1 MRILYACHQFFP
13 ECYSGTERYT
23 LELVKQVQRMGH
35 EVLVVTYATKP
46 VGGGISSGSGLL
58 RWTYEYEGVPV
69 IAIRHFDFDRRGG
82 IPGVSFRVQDSA
94 VFQEVALLLA
104 NFRADILHCI
114 HPMRVGAILG
124 AAKERNLKVV
134 LTLMD
139 FWMLCPQATLLRVDG
154 NLCEGPDGGN
164 NCGLYCMTGQAGE
177 PLMNR
182 YKECRDA
189 LTMADVVIS
198 HSQFLIEVF
207 KKDGVD
213 TGRFF
218 HLPNGMD
225 YSKIGFSS
233 HRQGGADK
241 TTISFGFVG
250 TVLPHK
256 GVHILIEAFKKV
268 SLDHIRLKVYGGS
281 FGMHDYFSSLL
292 TLAEGDPRI
301 RFCGEYE
308 YNNVGKILRDIDVV
322 VVPSIW
328 YENAP
333 LVISTAQMFGIPVI
347 ATRMGGMEEM
357 VVDGVNG
364 LMCQRQDVGDLADKI
379 RLIATRPEMLK
390 KMSRN
395 KLSPPRIESEAFKLE
410 TIYSEL
416 INGPVD
422 TLSP

>member
-1 MRILYACHQFFP
+1 
-13 ECYSGTERYT
+13 
-23 LELVKQVQRMGH
+23 
-35 EVLVVTYATKP
+35 
-46 VGGGISSGSGLL
+46 
-58 RWTYEYEGVPV
+58 
-69 IAIRHFDFDRRGG
+69 
-82 IPGVSFRVQDSA
+82 
-94 VFQEVALLLA
+94 
-104 NFRADILHCI
+104 
-114 HPMRVGAILG
+114 MRVGAILG

-139 FWMLCPQATLLRVDG
+139 FWMLCPRGTLLKVDG

-164 NCGLYCMTGQAGE
+164 NCGLYCFSGQAGE
-177 PLMNR
+177 PLINR

-189 LTMADVVIS
+189 LTMADMVIS
-198 HSQFLIEVF
+198 HSRFLIEVF
-207 KKDGVD
+207 RKDGVD
-213 TGRFF
+213 TGKFV
-218 HLPNGMD
+218 HLPSGMD
-225 YSKIGFSS
+225 YSKIEFSS

-241 TTISFGFVG
+241 TTVNFGFVG

-268 SLDHIRLKVYGGS
+268 SLDHIRLKVYGGP

-308 YNNVGKILRDIDVV
+308 YNNIGKILRDIDVV

-364 LMCQRQDVGDLADKI
+364 LTFLPQDVEDLADKI
-379 RLIATRPEMLK
+379 RLIASRPEMLK
-390 KMSRN
+390 EMSRN
-395 KLSPPRIESEAFKLE
+395 KLPPPRIESEAFKME
-410 TIYSEL
+410 RIYSEL